1 MEVALIGG
9 CALRAQGLRCLLEA
23 EGHAPIWIT
32 YTAAD
37 ARSLCSLHPP
47 ARLLLDFALP
57 DSSGPRLLYRLRL
70 EHPALDGVVILED
83 LHPAFL
89 ALAWRAGARAALP
102 NGLPLSVLRERLRAF
117 LEGSASWSPGTV
129 RAARGWWTHY
139 GIPWA
144 SLSPRQRAVALG
156 MARPVDPGAS
166 SKNREG
172 GARHS
177 LVDGEASRGR
187 RA

>member
-89 ALAWRAGARAALP
+89 ALA
-102 NGLPLSVLRERLRAF
+102 
-117 LEGSASWSPGTV
+117 
-129 RAARGWWTHY
+129 
-139 GIPWA
+139 
-144 SLSPRQRAVALG
+144 
-156 MARPVDPGAS
+156 
-166 SKNREG
+166 
-172 GARHS
+172 
-177 LVDGEASRGR
+177 
-187 RA
+187 